1 MKKLLL
7 VFVAFLSATLAFAQT
22 TTEVVYLKNG
32 SIIKGTVTEQNM
44 TNETIKLQT
53 ADGSIFV
60 YKLDEIDKIE
70 KVAQTQP
77 APQQVASNNT
87 RQAAQPSYSDTY
99 LKHGYRGFAG
109 ISLGVGT
116 ETEDISFF
124 TTHGIQCNHFY
135 YVGWGLRVHYGNGYY
150 DDHHHDEY
158 DAFSVI
164 PYVDANIDFLRGGVS
179 PFLDVKIGYSAGEL
193 TGFYDEASFGVRI
206 KRCSLA
212 IGCNTWND
220 GGVYAASGFFS
231 VTIDF
236 GARR

>member
-87 RQAAQPSYSDTY
+87 RQAAQHNK
-99 LKHGYRGFAG
+99 LRA
-109 ISLGVGT
+109 
-116 ETEDISFF
+116 
-124 TTHGIQCNHFY
+124 TTL
-135 YVGWGLRVHYGNGYY
+135 VKLRN
-150 DDHHHDEY
+150 
-158 DAFSVI
+158 
-164 PYVDANIDFLRGGVS
+164 R
-179 PFLDVKIGYSAGEL
+179 L
-193 TGFYDEASFGVRI
+193 TATLI
-206 KRCSLA
+206 
-212 IGCNTWND
+212 
-220 GGVYAASGFFS
+220 
-231 VTIDF
+231 
-236 GARR
+236 